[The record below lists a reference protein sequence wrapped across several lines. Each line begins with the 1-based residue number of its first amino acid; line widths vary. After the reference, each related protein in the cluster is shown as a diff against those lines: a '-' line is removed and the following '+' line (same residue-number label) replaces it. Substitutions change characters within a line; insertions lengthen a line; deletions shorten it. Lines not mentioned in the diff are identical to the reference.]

1 MSKGKHKKADKAYKT
16 KKRRATKGFFS
27 LIAVVIT
34 LCLIGL
40 IYVFSVNAYIISY
53 SDEYILS
60 AEDAAGIEDADC
72 VLILGAGIWGDSLS
86 PMLEDRM
93 LTGISLYKDGKCK
106 KILVSGDHGKED
118 YDEVNAMKEFAV
130 KNGVPAQ
137 DVFMDHA
144 GFSTY
149 ESMYRAGDVFEAEKI
164 IVITQEYHLYRAIY
178 DARKLGLEAYGV
190 SSDLREYGGFTNAY
204 NGKREF
210 LARNKDFL
218 WCIFKPEP
226 TYLGDAIPISGSGT
240 LTDDKVY

>member
-1 MSKGKHKKADKAYKT
+1 MSNYKHKKTDKTNKT
-16 KKRRATKGFFS
+16 EKRRAKKCFFS
-27 LIAVVIT
+27 LIAVVIS
-34 LCLIGL
+34 LCLMGL
-40 IYVFSVNAYIISY
+40 IYVFAVNAYIVSY
-53 SDEYILS
+53 SDEYILA
-60 AEDAAGIEDADC
+60 AEDAAKLADADC

-93 LTGISLYKDGKCK
+93 LAGISLYKDGKCK
-106 KILVSGDHGKED
+106 KILVSGDHGNED

-149 ESMYRAGDVFEAEKI
+149 ESMYRARDVFEAEKI

-178 DARKLGLEAYGV
+178 DARSLGLEAHGV
-190 SSDLREYGGFTNAY
+190 SSDLREYGSFTNTY
-204 NGKREF
+204 NNKREF

-226 TYLGDAIPISGSGT
+226 TYLGDAIPISGSGI